1 MHLAAHLL
9 RAAGTTLAA
18 ALLAVLLAVAQ
29 AVVQAG
35 PAAAVE
41 AQGLRVDPVEDTVLG
56 SGSELRPA
64 LIAGG
69 SVTYPLRLRNTRD
82 VAVEALVYGADVMDG
97 EVASGAD
104 NSGVGS
110 WITTDEQVI
119 ELGPETALVIE
130 VTVTRPE
137 DDVDGGDGAIVV
149 QLSESSRQD
158 LGLDVL
164 QRAALPVTVAADGSG
179 DGTPVTIE
187 STTTSRGLVPG
198 DVTVEVVVTNPGDA
212 PAAPDTTLVVGR
224 PLGDDAR
231 LPVEVGTV
239 APGASVTTTVVVEMP
254 WWGLVGPVRAEA
266 ASVGLTSSSTPT
278 HVTVVPGW
286 AALLLI
292 VVAAVATAR
301 ARRQPEPFELGRVPG
316 AGAGAP
322 AGAPGADGAE
332 PAGGPGAD
340 GGEPAGGPGADGDE
354 PAAAPGSDGDRGDRR
369 GGPPDDDG
377 DLNDGDG
384 GGDHDDASLDDLPDQ
399 AGTDHD
405 ADETD

>member
-137 DDVDGGDGAIVV
+137 DDVDGLFLRAVEVTLPPSATPWRFGDGN
-149 QLSESSRQD
+149 
-158 LGLDVL
+158 
-164 QRAALPVTVAADGSG
+164 AAD
-179 DGTPVTIE
+179 
-187 STTTSRGLVPG
+187 
-198 DVTVEVVVTNPGDA
+198 
-212 PAAPDTTLVVGR
+212 
-224 PLGDDAR
+224 
-231 LPVEVGTV
+231 
-239 APGASVTTTVVVEMP
+239 
-254 WWGLVGPVRAEA
+254 
-266 ASVGLTSSSTPT
+266 
-278 HVTVVPGW
+278 
-286 AALLLI
+286 
-292 VVAAVATAR
+292 
-301 ARRQPEPFELGRVPG
+301 
-316 AGAGAP
+316 
-322 AGAPGADGAE
+322 
-332 PAGGPGAD
+332 
-340 GGEPAGGPGADGDE
+340 
-354 PAAAPGSDGDRGDRR
+354 DGDRTKYLRVKV
-369 GGPPDDDG
+369 DDP
-377 DLNDGDG
+377 
-384 GGDHDDASLDDLPDQ
+384 AKFSARVPQ
-399 AGTDHD
+399 A
-405 ADETD
+405 